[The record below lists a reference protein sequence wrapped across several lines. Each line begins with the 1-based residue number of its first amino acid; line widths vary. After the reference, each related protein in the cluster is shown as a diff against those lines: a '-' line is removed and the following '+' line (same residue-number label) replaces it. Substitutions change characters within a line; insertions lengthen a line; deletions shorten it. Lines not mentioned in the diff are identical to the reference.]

1 MQQERGDPKRVNMD
15 FMKFIIKPSEMAIL
29 WTEQDKYIDQLEN
42 KLQLIEK
49 KSKKVKVEKDDVGK
63 EKKRARNI

>member
-1 MQQERGDPKRVNMD
+1 
-15 FMKFIIKPSEMAIL
+15 MAIL

-42 KLQLIEK
+42 KLKLIER